1 MDELQTLFPEPRT
14 LAIGG
19 ETVDV
24 SPLKIG
30 EIPRVAKA
38 LRGVAIPLNAGSMD
52 LLAVLAGD
60 SADAVL
66 DAVAIAVRKPRAWL
80 DALPADA
87 ALNLA
92 FTVMEINADFFAG
105 RVLPALTAG
114 MERTTARLAGLTPSS
129 ASSPTGTASAP

>member
-1 MDELQTLFPEPRT
+1 MDELHILFPEPQRLT
-14 LAIGG
+14 IGG
-19 ETVDV
+19 EPVDV

-38 LRGVAIPLNAGSMD
+38 LRGAAIPLNEGDVD

-92 FTVMEINADFFAG
+92 FTVMEVNADFFAA

-114 MERTTARLAGLTPSS
+114 MERTTARLGGLMPSS
-129 ASSPTGTASAP
+129 TSSPMDTA